1 MRLKNHDFLKESARN
16 IVMEF
21 APEELPLFDELA
33 QEYFNNPTPPK
44 ITKGQVDDQ
53 LAFGIEEVMEVVTPA
68 SIAMV
73 SAVLTY
79 LVPNVL
85 KVIQEE
91 GTASLKEYIRKF
103 FSKSGS
109 NETTLS
115 PEQLDE
121 LRKIA
126 YQQARAFGI
135 QHQKAKKMS
144 YAIIG
149 SIALTLDKKDK

>member
-1 MRLKNHDFLKESARN
+1 MKLNNHDFLKESARI

-44 ITKGQVDDQ
+44 VTKGQVDDQ
-53 LAFGIEEVMEVVTPA
+53 LAFGIEDVMEVVTPA

-91 GTASLKEYIRKF
+91 GIASIKEYIRKF
-103 FSKSGS
+103 FSKAGS

-115 PEQLDE
+115 QEQIE
-121 LRKIA
+121 EIRKIA

-135 QHQKAKKMS
+135 HHQKAKNMS
-144 YAIIG
+144 HAIIG
-149 SIALTLDKKDK
+149 SITLTLDK